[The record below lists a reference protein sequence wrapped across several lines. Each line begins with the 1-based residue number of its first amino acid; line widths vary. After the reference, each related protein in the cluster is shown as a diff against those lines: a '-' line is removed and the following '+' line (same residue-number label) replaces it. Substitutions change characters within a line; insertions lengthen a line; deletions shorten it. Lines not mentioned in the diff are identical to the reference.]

1 MPDGPVPTA
10 TPPATP
16 VAALHDLMARF
27 AAIGAT
33 AEGGVT
39 RLAASA
45 EDGEARDLLC
55 RWFREQG
62 FAVAVDGV
70 GNIFGCLD
78 FGEAAGTGAIYC
90 GSHIDSQP
98 NGGRFDGTYG
108 VVAACCAALA
118 IRQSV
123 AEGGLIPRVRHLVVA
138 AWTNEEGARFQPSL
152 LGSSVFAGLLER
164 EQALA
169 ATDGDG
175 VSLETA
181 LRAIGYLGSDAPPT
195 DPEAYV
201 ELHVEQGAVLEQADR
216 QVGVV
221 THCWGARKF
230 QTRFHGRPDHTGPTP
245 MAQRRDALRAASLL
259 IAEVSERA
267 LASDGRLHGS
277 VGRIVVAPNSPNV
290 VPQSATLWVELR
302 SGDEAVLDAAEEA
315 FHAALARI
323 AEATGCRAE
332 IERGSRRGA
341 QAFDADGAAAARSA
355 LEALDLNVMT
365 MATIAG
371 HDALAIQERYPA
383 TLLFVPSVDG
393 VSHSP
398 QEFTEDRDLETG
410 LTALIAVLSHRL
422 THRPSGARG
431 GASPETGG
439 PA

>member
-1 MPDGPVPTA
+1 MPDGIAPSADT
-10 TPPATP
+10 

-33 AEGGVT
+33 ADGGVT
-39 RLAASA
+39 RLAGSA
-45 EDGEARDLLC
+45 EDGQARDLLC
-55 RWFREQG
+55 TWLRAHD
-62 FAVAVDGV
+62 FAVTVDGV

-78 FGEAAGTGAIYC
+78 FGDGAGHGAIYC

-118 IRQSV
+118 IKQEIAAGKLRPQ
-123 AEGGLIPRVRHLVVA
+123 VRHLVVV

-152 LGSSVFAGLLER
+152 LGSSVFTGALPSD
-164 EQALA
+164 QALA
-169 ATDGDG
+169 VTDGAG
-175 VSLETA
+175 ISLEAA
-181 LRAIGYLGSDAPPT
+181 LKDIGYLGGDRPPA
-195 DPEAYV
+195 DPTAYV
-201 ELHVEQGAVLEQADR
+201 ELHVEQGAVLEEAGH

-230 QTRFHGRPDHTGPTP
+230 QTRFLGKPDHTGPTP
-245 MAQRRDALRAASLL
+245 MALRRDALRAASLL

-277 VGRIVVAPNSPNV
+277 VGRIVVEPNSPNV
-290 VPQSATLWVELR
+290 VPHSATLWVELR
-302 SGDEAVLDAAEEA
+302 SGDEAALDAAEAA

-323 AEATGCRAE
+323 GETTGCRAE
-332 IERGSRRGA
+332 IERSSRRSA
-341 QAFDADGAAAARSA
+341 QAFDEEGAAAARSA
-355 LEALDLNVMT
+355 LEALGLKVMT

-383 TLLFVPSVDG
+383 ILLFVPSVDG

-398 QEFTEDRDLETG
+398 QEFTKDRDLEIG
-410 LTALIAVLSHRL
+410 LTALIAVLSRL
-422 THRPSGARG
+422 LSGERG
-431 GASPETGG
+431 GTSPETGG